1 MSFMLQSANGYLTMD
16 TGGDV
21 FTAGTPVVGNPVDSG
36 SGQIS
41 PTQGWQ
47 VIRDPLGSN
56 HYLIVNSTSNLCI
69 GIGADVPLLGGGTP
83 GYPNTPLGGDVT
95 DDVSDLGAVITL
107 QVQEP
112 VNNNYQ
118 LWDFIPLASGLA
130 GSAFIQSTQTGY
142 VIELQAHAVPANQA
156 CPLDVNARLISN
168 EPYQLWN
175 AVDQNGNGVP
185 LPTLQ
190 MAPQNPIHGFYNY
203 IFAPPNQSEH
213 LVGICVTLDIV
224 EDVVCAQGWSLQINC
239 NTPNSTPNYAGPPD
253 PFDAEDYDRDAQ
265 WMQFGLCM
273 QNNQLTLFNQAWHR
287 LGPVPN
293 SELESN
299 TAISPPLLALVDNTI
314 PAGTR
319 IIMNLCT
326 DQNDFAIG
334 LTAIALDSTG
344 LPIAAPTGTP
354 IYWPIL
360 GQSSDHPKVDGGLI
374 HQKAMAPVGAF
385 QVLFCAY
392 PGAQVGAQFTSG
404 MGTITITASPGI
416 SPQNNTPN
424 FHGIATAENSN
435 MPYATVPS
443 GTARLIAQPF
453 GFPTVLTPHIP
464 SPKIGTGLFKEIIVL
479 DPGGVFEVIPGDAP
493 GPAEVGQNY
502 PGPRR

>member
-185 LPTLQ
+185 LPTRQ

-203 IFAPPNQSEH
+203 IFA
-213 LVGICVTLDIV
+213 
-224 EDVVCAQGWSLQINC
+224 A
-239 NTPNSTPNYAGPPD
+239 
-253 PFDAEDYDRDAQ
+253 
-265 WMQFGLCM
+265 
-273 QNNQLTLFNQAWHR
+273 
-287 LGPVPN
+287 
-293 SELESN
+293 
-299 TAISPPLLALVDNTI
+299 
-314 PAGTR
+314 
-319 IIMNLCT
+319 
-326 DQNDFAIG
+326 
-334 LTAIALDSTG
+334 
-344 LPIAAPTGTP
+344 
-354 IYWPIL
+354 
-360 GQSSDHPKVDGGLI
+360 
-374 HQKAMAPVGAF
+374 
-385 QVLFCAY
+385 
-392 PGAQVGAQFTSG
+392 
-404 MGTITITASPGI
+404 
-416 SPQNNTPN
+416 
-424 FHGIATAENSN
+424 
-435 MPYATVPS
+435 
-443 GTARLIAQPF
+443 
-453 GFPTVLTPHIP
+453 
-464 SPKIGTGLFKEIIVL
+464 
-479 DPGGVFEVIPGDAP
+479 
-493 GPAEVGQNY
+493 
-502 PGPRR
+502 